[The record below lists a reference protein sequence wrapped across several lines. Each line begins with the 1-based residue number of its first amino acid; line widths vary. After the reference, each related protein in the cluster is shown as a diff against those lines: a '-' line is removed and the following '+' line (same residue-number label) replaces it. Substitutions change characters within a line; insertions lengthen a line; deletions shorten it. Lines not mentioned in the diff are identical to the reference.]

1 MRAQNRHD
9 RQASTALGALLFVL
23 LVILLP
29 GAAQAS
35 QAPELPTPDPPWS
48 WPVDG
53 ARTVTAPFR
62 APAHDYG
69 AGHRG
74 VDVAAPVGTVVRA
87 PADGIVAFR
96 GVVVDRPLL
105 TIDHGG
111 GIVTTFE
118 PLESSLTP
126 GAPVVAG
133 AEIGTVGRGGHTEA
147 GQLHLGVR
155 YNDVY
160 INPMLMFGDVPR
172 AILLPCCARITGAST
187 GGSEAIAA
195 TDGFK
200 RGGGRVGRSL

>member
-1 MRAQNRHD
+1 MRAQSIHAAR
-9 RQASTALGALLFVL
+9 RAIVFLALLV
-23 LVILLP
+23 LLP
-29 GAAQAS
+29 GS
-35 QAPELPTPDPPWS
+35 GLTPPTPEPPWL

-53 ARTVTAPFR
+53 PREVTAPFR

-74 VDVAAPVGTVVRA
+74 IDLSAPIGSVVRS
-87 PADGIVAFR
+87 PADGVVAFR

-105 TIDHGG
+105 TIDHGDG
-111 GIVTTFE
+111 LVTTFE
-118 PLESSLTP
+118 PVESALVP
-126 GAPVVAG
+126 GTSVTAG
-133 AEIGTVGRGGHTEA
+133 EEIGTVAHGGHSPA

-172 AILLPCCARITGAST
+172 AILLPCCA
-187 GGSEAIAA
+187 AA
-195 TDGFK
+195 TSGSNSNAPNTSAPNDLT

>member
-1 MRAQNRHD
+1 MRAQSIH
-9 RQASTALGALLFVL
+9 TAWRTIVFFALL
-23 LVILLP
+23 ILLP
-29 GAAQAS
+29 GS
-35 QAPELPTPDPPWS
+35 GLTPPTPEPPWL

-53 ARTVTAPFR
+53 TREVTAPFR

-74 VDVAAPVGTVVRA
+74 IDLRAPVGSAVRS
-87 PADGIVAFR
+87 PADGVVAFR

-111 GIVTTFE
+111 GFVTTFE
-118 PLESSLTP
+118 PLESTLAPGTP
-126 GAPVVAG
+126 VSAG
-133 AEIGTVGRGGHTEA
+133 DEIGTVAVGGHSPA

-172 AILLPCCARITGAST
+172 AILLPCCTTSERAVNTGAPDALT
-187 GGSEAIAA
+187 RE
-195 TDGFK
+195 
-200 RGGGRVGRSL
+200 GGRVGRSL